1 MRKAYELLIFD
12 WDGTLMDS
20 AERIVRSFQAAAH
33 DCGWYAL
40 ADDAIRK
47 TIGLGVAEALTQ
59 LLPGEAATRRQAIAA
74 RYREHF
80 LHLND
85 TPTPLFP
92 GVAAGLE
99 DLRARGYKI
108 AVATGKSRI
117 GLDAALAASG
127 TGGLFC
133 VTRCADETR
142 SKPDPLMLHE
152 ILAETGVPAAQAL
165 MVGDTSYD
173 IEMSAR
179 AGIDSV
185 AVAYGVHDPADLHIH
200 GPRLCVETFAELCAW
215 LPS

>member
-20 AERIVRSFQAAAH
+20 AERIVRCFQAAAH
-33 DCGWYAL
+33 DCGWRAL
-40 ADDAIRK
+40 ADEAIRK
-47 TIGLGVAEALTQ
+47 TIGLGVAEALAR
-59 LLPGEAATRRQAIAA
+59 LLPGEVDTRRRAIAA

-80 LHLND
+80 LRLND

-99 DLRARGYKI
+99 GLRARGYRI

-117 GLDAALAASG
+117 GLDAALEASG
-127 TGGLFC
+127 TRALFC
-133 VTRCADETR
+133 TTRCADETR

-152 ILAETGVPAAQAL
+152 ILAETGVRAADAL

-173 IEMSAR
+173 IEMAAR

-185 AVAYGVHDPADLHIH
+185 AVTYGVHDLAELRIH
-200 GPRLCVETFAELCAW
+200 EPRLCVQTFPELCAW
-215 LPS
+215 LP

>member
-33 DCGWYAL
+33 DCGWHAL

-59 LLPGEAATRRQAIAA
+59 LLPGAAAARRQAIAA

-133 VTRCADETR
+133 ATRCADETR

-173 IEMSAR
+173 IDMAAR
-179 AGIDSV
+179 AGVDSV

-215 LPS
+215 LPA